1 MNRVA
6 TILLLLAATL
16 AGAVD
21 KKGTVEELK
30 ARFES
35 ASPKDQ
41 VELGVVIAERQL
53 AVCQEEYGA
62 GMNDKARAALEDV
75 QTYGVRAAKLAAS
88 TGKHMKKTEI
98 TLRKISDRLDEMAK
112 SLDLELRPPVQ
123 EAHKQLEIARNDLLL
138 RMFK

>member
-1 MNRVA
+1 MHRVA
-6 TILLLLAATL
+6 IILILVAATV

-21 KKGTVEELK
+21 KKGTIAELK

-35 ASPKDQ
+35 AKPKDQ
-41 VELGVVIAERQL
+41 IELAVVIAERQL
-53 AVCQEEYGA
+53 AVCQEEFGA
-62 GMNDKARAALEDV
+62 GMNDKAQAALEDV
-75 QTYGVRAAKLAAS
+75 QTYGVRAAKLATS
-88 TGKHMKKTEI
+88 TGKRMKKTEI
-98 TLRKISDRLDEMAK
+98 GLRKISDRLEEMAK